1 MWYVPWYTVHSVEY
15 TCDLILARIWL
26 LGLCPFYKPGVT
38 FWVWSREVSE
48 TQPSHHLRRP
58 NSPVLD
64 SFSPHWAYVLP
75 PMTYSHRF
83 STIFILP
90 WFVCTRMDIVP
101 CAGAMYN
108 ISNRNEPFPFR
119 CGPFPFFVQ
128 GYIPM
133 VVRPMFSPPMT
144 YSPRF
149 SSIFTLAWFVS
160 TRMDIVP
167 CAGAMYNISDRN
179 EPFPSHYGPLP
190 FFG

>member
-1 MWYVPWYTVHSVEY
+1 MFLGRFGMFP
-15 TCDLILARIWL
+15 L
-26 LGLCPFYKPGVT
+26 LCHVDM
-38 FWVWSREVSE
+38 
-48 TQPSHHLRRP
+48 P
-58 NSPVLD
+58 NGRL
-64 SFSPHWAYVLP
+64 AYVLP
-75 PMTYSHRF
+75 PVTYSHRF

-108 ISNRNEPFPFR
+108 ISDRNEPFPFR
-119 CGPFPFFVQ
+119 CGPFPFFVL
-128 GYIPM
+128 GYIRM
-133 VVRPMFSPPMT
+133 VVRSMFSPPMT

-167 CAGAMYNISDRN
+167 CVGAMYNISDRN
-179 EPFPSHYGPLP
+179 EPFPSRCGPFL